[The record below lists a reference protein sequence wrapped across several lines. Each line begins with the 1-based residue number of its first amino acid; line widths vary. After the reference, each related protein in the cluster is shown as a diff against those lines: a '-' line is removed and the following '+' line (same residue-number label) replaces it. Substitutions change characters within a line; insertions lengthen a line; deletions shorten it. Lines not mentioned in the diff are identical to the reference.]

1 MEKFI
6 ISTAVKVNDAQIKE
20 AENLAKKWQVPYIK
34 RKKLTIKQL
43 HQDYGNLFIVYAG
56 RYEYLDSEGN
66 RLFFHP
72 NTAVIRIKNKR
83 DPLVDL
89 VGTDK
94 MVLDCTMGL
103 AGDSIVM
110 SSANNKVTA
119 LEHDT
124 VIFEIVNKGL
134 KQFDAIDDNIQQAMR
149 NIQPIYI
156 DFEKYLKNQ
165 ADNSFDIV
173 YFDPMFIH
181 VIAESQNI
189 NGIKSR
195 QSNQPLTDDILCHA
209 RRVAREKVIIKAHYK
224 DDVFERLGFK
234 RIVRE
239 NTKFHYGVIQN

>member
-1 MEKFI
+1 MENFI
-6 ISTAVKVNDAQIKE
+6 ISTAVKVNDAQIKD
-20 AENLAKKWQVPYIK
+20 AKRLAQKWQVPYIE
-34 RKKLTIKQL
+34 RKKLTVKQL
-43 HQDYGNLFIVYAG
+43 HQNYGNAFIVYAA
-56 RYEYLDSEGN
+56 RYEYLDVNGN

-72 NTAVIRIKNKR
+72 NTAVIRIKSQR
-83 DPLVDL
+83 DPLAEL
-89 VGTDK
+89 VGTGK
-94 MVLDCTMGL
+94 KVLDCTLGL

-119 LEHDT
+119 LEHDP

-134 KQFDAIDDNIQQAMR
+134 KQFDANDDNIQQAMR

-156 DFEKYLKNQ
+156 DFERYLKEQ
-165 ADNSFDIV
+165 SDNSFDVV

-181 VIAESQNI
+181 AIAESQNI

-209 RRVAREKVIIKAHYK
+209 KRVAREKVIIKAHYK
-224 DDVFERLGFK
+224 DDVFERLGFE

-239 NTKFHYGVIQN
+239 NTKFHYGVIQK